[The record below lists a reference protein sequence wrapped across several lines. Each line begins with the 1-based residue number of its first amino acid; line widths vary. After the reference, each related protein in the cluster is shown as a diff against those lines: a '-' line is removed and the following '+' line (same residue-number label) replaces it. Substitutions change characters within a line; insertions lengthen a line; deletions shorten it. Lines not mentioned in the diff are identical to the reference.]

1 MKGTGVTNMKGN
13 GVINMK
19 GTRVTNIKRWKTSI
33 RRIGSPI
40 AESGG
45 NIERNLKNG
54 KH

>member
-1 MKGTGVTNMKGN
+1 MKGTGVTNMKGTR
-13 GVINMK
+13 VTNMK
-19 GTRVTNIKRWKTSI
+19 GTRVTNKRRWKASI
-33 RRIGSPI
+33 RRIGSRI

>member
-1 MKGTGVTNMKGN
+1 MKGTRVTNIKETR
-13 GVINMK
+13 VTNMK